1 MCCSVAT
8 DYLLYLQAW
17 SACMQ
22 EDEGRPRQPSAWGS
36 LQRWSLPVRYVCP
49 AAVVW
54 YVRNELKYIAAL
66 TENRSGVVLI
76 GRNRYANC
84 LIL

>member
-1 MCCSVAT
+1 
-8 DYLLYLQAW
+8 
-17 SACMQ
+17 MQ

-54 YVRNELKYIAAL
+54 YVMNEPKYAAAL

-76 GRNRYANC
+76 SGNRYANC